1 MESIMKI
8 IIVGAGPVGCYTA
21 QLLKKM
27 GYQPIVLEEHLTL
40 GKPVECAGIISSK
53 LLDLMRPFVSEEAVI
68 NKINGF
74 NINSAWVESFS
85 INIPGIAVMVNR
97 EKFDANLGEGL
108 QIHLGQRV
116 SSIKRESSF
125 YLVETVKGSKF
136 EADILIGADGVNSMV
151 RKYLLDKYAQ
161 QKDHRNQNIKLDY
174 YFGLQYQIRL
184 TNSEQAMTNT
194 NTMTNISAM
203 ANTNA
208 NTNDIIQVYFNG
220 TIPFFIWIAPENH
233 QKLRVGV
240 IAEEGKKVLTDFLKE
255 KGIEGKIEEVVTGKI
270 PVGFIPTYGNQIA
283 LVGDAACQT
292 KPLTGGGLFYGL
304 QSARLLADCIAEG
317 HLEKYD
323 NNWKKMFGQ
332 EIKFGIKARK
342 IYESLDE
349 QKRGELFQLF
359 KKNAHFIEQMVDYDH
374 HSLLFRE
381 AFRRPQLLM
390 DASKLFRFYLEDL
403 VKEFFA

>member
-1 MESIMKI
+1 MKI

-27 GYQPIVLEEHLTL
+27 GYQSIVLEEHLTV

-53 LLDLMRPFVSEEAVI
+53 LFDMMHPFLSEETVI

-74 NINSAWVESFS
+74 SINSSWVESFS
-85 INIPGIAVMVNR
+85 INIPGIAVMINR

-108 QIHLGQRV
+108 EIYLGQRV
-116 SSIKRESSF
+116 SSIKRENGF
-125 YLVETVKGSKF
+125 YLLETAKGRKF
-136 EADILIGADGVNSMV
+136 EADILIGADGVNSLV
-151 RKYLLDKYAQ
+151 RKYLLEKYAQ
-161 QKDHRNQNIKLDY
+161 QKGYQNIKLDY

-184 TNSEQAMTNT
+184 TNSEQAMTN
-194 NTMTNISAM
+194 
-203 ANTNA
+203 AN
-208 NTNDIIQVYFNG
+208 DMIQVFFNG

-233 QKLRVGV
+233 QKLRIGV
-240 IAEEGKKVLTDFLKE
+240 IAEEGKKVLSDFIRE
-255 KGIEGKIEEVVTGKI
+255 KGIEGKIEEVVSGKI
-270 PVGFIPTYGNQIA
+270 PIGFIPTYGKQIA
-283 LVGDAACQT
+283 LVGDAACQI

-317 HLEKYD
+317 HLEQYD

-390 DASKLFRFYLEDL
+390 DAGKLFRFYLEDL

>member
-1 MESIMKI
+1 MKI
-8 IIVGAGPVGCYTA
+8 VIVGAGPVGCYTA

-27 GYQPIVLEEHLTL
+27 GYQPVVLEEHLTV

-53 LLDLMRPFVSEEAVI
+53 LLDLMQPFLSEETVI

-74 NINSAWVESFS
+74 SINSSWVESFS

-97 EKFDANLGEGL
+97 EKFDFDLGEGL
-108 QIHLGQRV
+108 EIHLGQRV
-116 SSIKRESSF
+116 SSIKRESGF

-151 RKYLLDKYAQ
+151 RKYLVDKYAQ
-161 QKDHRNQNIKLDY
+161 KNGPQNIKNIKLDY
-174 YFGLQYQIRL
+174 YFGLQYQINL
-184 TNSEQAMTNT
+184 TNSEQVTA
-194 NTMTNISAM
+194 NIYG
-203 ANTNA
+203 NTNA
-208 NTNDIIQVYFNG
+208 NDVIQVYFNG
-220 TIPFFIWIAPENH
+220 TVPFFIWIAPENH

-240 IAEEGKKVLTDFLKE
+240 IAEEGKKVLTNFIKE
-255 KGIEGKIEEVVTGKI
+255 KGIDGKIEEVVTGKI
-270 PVGFIPTYGNQIA
+270 SVGFIPTYCNQIA
-283 LVGDAACQT
+283 LVGDAACQV

-317 HLEKYD
+317 HLEQYD
-323 NNWKKMFGQ
+323 NKWKKMFGP
-332 EIKFGIKARK
+332 EIKFGIKGRK

-359 KKNAHFIEQMVDYDH
+359 RKNAHFIEQMVDYDH

-381 AFRRPQLLM
+381 ALRRPQLLM
-390 DASKLFRFYLEDL
+390 DAGKLFRFYLEDL